1 MNGTAWRMVLLLV
14 VLLVAA
20 AISLGMG
27 AESIPASDVVS
38 ILLSPDDPSHRPAHV
53 IIVWQSRMQ
62 RVLLAVLV
70 GAGLGAAGAGYQG
83 LFRNPLADPFVIG
96 ASSGAAR
103 GATVA
108 LTAGLA
114 ASWLGI
120 STVSLFALFGALAA
134 VAVVYAIASW
144 GNQLPA
150 VGLLL
155 AGAAVSSFVGAL
167 VALLMVLNDDQVMGV
182 LAWLL
187 GSLSGRGWAAVW
199 ASGPLITLGA
209 LGLWLLARPLDAL
222 TFGEESA
229 AALGIPMSR
238 LRAAVVVVAS
248 LATAAA
254 VSAGGIIG
262 FVGLLAPH
270 AARLLVGPRHAW
282 LIPASCLLGALL
294 LLAADDVARTAAAP
308 TELPVGI
315 FTALLGGPFF
325 LYLLRS
331 RSARLGTGP
340 D

>member
-1 MNGTAWRMVLLLV
+1 MSGAAWRMGALLV
-14 VLLVAA
+14 VLVIAA
-20 AISLGMG
+20 VVSLGVG
-27 AESIPASDVVS
+27 AEAIPPGEVVS
-38 ILLSPDDPSHRPAHV
+38 ILFSPDDSAHQRAHV
-53 IIVWQSRMQ
+53 IIVREARLQ
-62 RVLLAVLV
+62 RVILAVLV

-96 ASSGAAR
+96 ASSGAAL
-103 GATVA
+103 GATIA
-108 LTAGLA
+108 LTAGLTA
-114 ASWLGI
+114 VWLGM
-120 STVSLFALFGALAA
+120 SLVSLSALIGAMAA

-155 AGAAVSSFVGAL
+155 AGAAVGSFVGAL
-167 VALLMVLNDDQVMGV
+167 VTLLMVLNDDQIMAV
-182 LAWLL
+182 LAWLM

-199 ASGPLITLGA
+199 ASGPLIAFGTI
-209 LGLWLLARPLDAL
+209 GLWLLARPLDAL

-229 AALGIPMSR
+229 TSLGVRMTR
-238 LRAAVVVVAS
+238 LRLAVVVMAS

-262 FVGLLAPH
+262 FVGLVGPH

-282 LIPASCLLGALL
+282 LVPGSALLGALL
-294 LLAADDVARTAAAP
+294 LLLADDVARTAAAP

-331 RSARLGTGP
+331 RSTRLGTGP

>member
-1 MNGTAWRMVLLLV
+1 VSGVVWRMAGLLAVLV
-14 VLLVAA
+14 VVTVV
-20 AISLGMG
+20 SLGVG
-27 AESIPASDVVS
+27 AKSIPPGEVVS
-38 ILLSPDDPSHRPAHV
+38 ILLWPDDSAHQRAHV
-53 IIVWQSRMQ
+53 VIIWEARLQ
-62 RVLLAVLV
+62 RVILAILV

-96 ASSGAAR
+96 ASSGAAL
-103 GATVA
+103 GATIA
-108 LTAGLA
+108 LTAGFTA
-114 ASWLGI
+114 AWLGL
-120 STVSLFALFGALAA
+120 SLVSLSALIGAMAA
-134 VAVVYAIASW
+134 VAVVYAIASL

-155 AGAAVSSFVGAL
+155 AGAAVASFVGAL
-167 VALLMVLNDDQVMGV
+167 VTLLMVLNDDQIMAV
-182 LAWLL
+182 LAWLM
-187 GSLSGRGWAAVW
+187 GSLAGRGWPAVW
-199 ASGPLITLGA
+199 ASGPLIVLGA
-209 LGLWLLARPLDAL
+209 IGLWLLARPLDAL

-229 AALGIPMSR
+229 ASLGVRMTR
-238 LRAAVVVVAS
+238 LRLAVVVMAS

-262 FVGLLAPH
+262 FVGLVGPH

-282 LIPASCLLGALL
+282 LVPGSALLGALL
-294 LLAADDVARTAAAP
+294 LLLADDVARTAAAP

-331 RSARLGTGP
+331 HSARLGTGP

>member
-1 MNGTAWRMVLLLV
+1 MSGAAWRMAALMVVLV
-14 VLLVAA
+14 VVAVV
-20 AISLGMG
+20 SLGVG
-27 AESIPASDVVS
+27 AESIPPGEVVS
-38 ILLSPDDPSHRPAHV
+38 ILLSPDDSAHQRAHV
-53 IIVWQSRMQ
+53 VIVWEARLQ
-62 RVLLAVLV
+62 RVLLAILV

-96 ASSGAAR
+96 ASSGAAL
-103 GATVA
+103 GATIA
-108 LTAGLA
+108 LTAGFTA
-114 ASWLGI
+114 VWLGI
-120 STVSLFALFGALAA
+120 SLVSVSALIGAMAA

-155 AGAAVSSFVGAL
+155 AGAAVASFVGAL
-167 VALLMVLNDDQVMGV
+167 VTLLMVLNDDQIMAV
-182 LAWLL
+182 LAWLM
-187 GSLSGRGWAAVW
+187 GSLAGRGWPAVW
-199 ASGPLITLGA
+199 ASGPLIVLGTV
-209 LGLWLLARPLDAL
+209 GLWLLARPLDAL

-229 AALGIPMSR
+229 SSLGVRLTR
-238 LRAAVVVVAS
+238 LRLAVVVMSS

-262 FVGLLAPH
+262 FVGLVGPH

-282 LIPASCLLGALL
+282 LVPGSALLGALL
-294 LLAADDVARTAAAP
+294 LLLADDVARTAAAP

-331 RSARLGTGP
+331 HSTRLGTGP